1 MATVLIG
8 SASWGQS
15 KMTKEEARQ
24 KAADVMIVF
33 VEAVEPI
40 YQESKPKS
48 YDAFLAALYPTT
60 KPALTVEANALLNDV
75 YNYLKNNTS
84 SSAIMAG
91 YNGISLARAAE
102 SVSNKL
108 NGTINLDELFTG
120 TAGDF
125 NPYEG
130 PQAKSGGCDC
140 KWYQIACW
148 ADCVFGEGFW
158 GMILP
163 ILINLL

>member
-1 MATVLIG
+1 MV
-8 SASWGQS
+8 
-15 KMTKEEARQ
+15 
-24 KAADVMIVF
+24 VF

-40 YQESKPKS
+40 YQESKPVS
-48 YDAFLAALYPTT
+48 YNAFLAALYPTT
-60 KPALTVEANALLNDV
+60 KPALTVEANALLSDA

-84 SSAIMAG
+84 ASVIKKN
-91 YNGISLARAAE
+91 YNGVSLARAAA
-102 SVSNKL
+102 SVSQKSS
-108 NGTINLDELFTG
+108 GTINLDELFTG

-148 ADCVFGEGFW
+148 ADCIFGDGFW
-158 GMILP
+158 GIILP